1 MSKSV
6 KYPNIKVR
14 LTGRDGNAF
23 VIMGAVTSALKKAGA
38 PKAELDL
45 FREEALSGDYNNL
58 LRTCM
63 NWVVVS

>member
-23 VIMGAVTSALKKAGA
+23 VIMCAVTSALKKAGA